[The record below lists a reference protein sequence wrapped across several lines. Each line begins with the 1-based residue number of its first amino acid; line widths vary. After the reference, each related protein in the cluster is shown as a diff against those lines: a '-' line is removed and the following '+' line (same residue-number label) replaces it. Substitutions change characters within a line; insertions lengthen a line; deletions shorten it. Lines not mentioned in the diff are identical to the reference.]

1 MSFAR
6 QIDEHRFREQ
16 TARQAKMP
24 GVTGPSF
31 RCIAC
36 GHKSAMKGCKRTA
49 VGAICEKCRIAR
61 EARKAQKAMKE
72 AA

>member
-1 MSFAR
+1 MSFAYP
-6 QIDEHRFREQ
+6 IDEHRFREQ

-49 VGAICEKCRIAR
+49 VGAICATCKAAR
-61 EARKAQKAMKE
+61 EARRGRQA
-72 AA
+72 